1 MDYTYSEQYLLQ
13 WLTERLGGPTPVTPI
28 TLVNLLINLKIV
40 PFEVAQAQAQDP
52 IGLLYRTLGVVN
64 PALND
69 GLWIEDL
76 QRDDYAT
83 KLYLL
88 RNIVQ
93 YAQQEDPPP
102 PPPPPDDDRAST
114 FMSEQPIVT
123 SPGPPN
129 FADQAQYQ
137 PYFDPNVAQ
146 PPTFVEP
153 QHPAQPPT
161 YPPPPPQMQFSP
173 IHDARGAA
181 NVVQSYA
188 SQVES
193 RFEELNPMQSLAA
206 MQASVSTSLGE
217 LSSRVSTPQAA
228 GLAAVAGATAVG
240 GLAYFSHSTPPG
252 FPRGPSLGGNAGKA
266 QHHQTS
272 PPIPRADA
280 PSMQRQNQ
288 AHLTNPGP
296 PVNADGGN
304 KQQPNSSGAGAGP
317 PSEQQQQQQQ
327 QQAPPSNPGP
337 AVNADGAVVTQ
348 PVPGKATKGVK
359 KSGPSTSGSDFSSTN
374 NQQEK
379 SNIPQPRWKTEGE
392 EPKEIPLDVETYFNN
407 LTSFHYLITGFF
419 RHAETSEEVRF
430 VFVPSYLSKSSNF
443 SIDSVWPALGL
454 PKPEIL
460 FEFGASSA
468 EIKKANLKLPAKR
481 QEQFNRD
488 KNNFDQDHY
497 RGVMQGSLNKLL
509 VSISSSCGQA
519 NAYFRWEGE
528 AETKEDV
535 QPSSQNVASLPG
547 EEKDDEPDDQLAPML
562 HAATRKASAD
572 PTPIICLQSMVIDA
586 DKQYFNP
593 LLVAL
598 LFSEARR
605 FPAKDGAK
613 YNSREKVVEMPLDW
627 TSEKRVLDKTVIR
640 MPSKY
645 VSHVIF
651 TSDFNNLNRKFHESL
666 PHGLIMFGGSSISN
680 VRQVEDCIQGSI
692 QRPLFLFEFVGG
704 ATDLVVEFFR
714 KYSAHRRIIRGGQSK
729 ALQLPFGENYTT
741 KTQKP
746 EGWLN
751 AMDDEMIKVAKAL
764 NILYET
770 INNFDEDK
778 VCILDIFDTTDLD
791 CVDQIT
797 KVMASASLTRQ
808 ELGATAGEERRL
820 AYAWRLRQM
829 MVFNAKRMKVV
840 SDVLTSL
847 IILFSFSSTA
857 ASILYVGFKSHP
869 DLVGSS
875 VLPWI
880 SVLNILLPL
889 VVTICKG
896 VMASQNPRD
905 KYVVLKS
912 AGTRIESEIY
922 FYRTRTGDYNGRSKA
937 APGEVTD
944 QDNGNDENERIPAT
958 SDPKKVFQENI
969 DKILNEVYSSDI
981 NKASLTIPW
990 ENPMIRINKR
1000 ISSNFRL
1007 QKMLSES
1014 SVMPLRSN
1022 SIFACICDIFTF
1034 IHDVFSHIY
1043 ESIVHFFESCFS
1055 CFLHWFCC
1063 KADDYIAPPAHV
1075 DVQQKNLHDADEE
1088 RGRTEVY
1095 GEIPQRGTITATPQ
1109 QQGRDTQSDSNG
1121 TPQQQDQNNAS
1132 SGKSSP
1138 SLYNWFF
1145 TEKNTVGQSLGRKRT
1160 KKEQKQETII
1170 RSRWVDRELE
1180 DQLREREDDGMSKL
1194 SADDYVQQ
1202 RLLPWLAT
1210 FAVKSPSLSKGV
1222 TFVTVSTIFLSV
1234 ASSVLSSFDLME
1246 WIPLALA
1253 FSSCLTSAI
1262 SYTQS
1267 EIRLAQVNGGYK
1279 NLTQLLVW
1287 WNSLGVVE
1295 RRSASNKEILVLRT
1309 EHEIQNQIV
1318 GYVNTSK
1325 SMDKMG
1331 GDSSNGTAG
1340 SGTKD
1345 NNQQGA
1351 QTPHK
1356 R

>member
-1 MDYTYSEQYLLQ
+1 
-13 WLTERLGGPTPVTPI
+13 
-28 TLVNLLINLKIV
+28 
-40 PFEVAQAQAQDP
+40 
-52 IGLLYRTLGVVN
+52 
-64 PALND
+64 
-69 GLWIEDL
+69 
-76 QRDDYAT
+76 
-83 KLYLL
+83 
-88 RNIVQ
+88 
-93 YAQQEDPPP
+93 
-102 PPPPPDDDRAST
+102 
-114 FMSEQPIVT
+114 
-123 SPGPPN
+123 
-129 FADQAQYQ
+129 
-137 PYFDPNVAQ
+137 
-146 PPTFVEP
+146 
-153 QHPAQPPT
+153 
-161 YPPPPPQMQFSP
+161 
-173 IHDARGAA
+173 
-181 NVVQSYA
+181 
-188 SQVES
+188 
-193 RFEELNPMQSLAA
+193 
-206 MQASVSTSLGE
+206 
-217 LSSRVSTPQAA
+217 
-228 GLAAVAGATAVG
+228 
-240 GLAYFSHSTPPG
+240 
-252 FPRGPSLGGNAGKA
+252 
-266 QHHQTS
+266 
-272 PPIPRADA
+272 
-280 PSMQRQNQ
+280 
-288 AHLTNPGP
+288 
-296 PVNADGGN
+296 
-304 KQQPNSSGAGAGP
+304 
-317 PSEQQQQQQQ
+317 
-327 QQAPPSNPGP
+327 
-337 AVNADGAVVTQ
+337 
-348 PVPGKATKGVK
+348 
-359 KSGPSTSGSDFSSTN
+359 
-374 NQQEK
+374 
-379 SNIPQPRWKTEGE
+379 
-392 EPKEIPLDVETYFNN
+392 
-407 LTSFHYLITGFF
+407 
-419 RHAETSEEVRF
+419 
-430 VFVPSYLSKSSNF
+430 
-443 SIDSVWPALGL
+443 
-454 PKPEIL
+454 
-460 FEFGASSA
+460 
-468 EIKKANLKLPAKR
+468 
-481 QEQFNRD
+481 
-488 KNNFDQDHY
+488 
-497 RGVMQGSLNKLL
+497 
-509 VSISSSCGQA
+509 
-519 NAYFRWEGE
+519 
-528 AETKEDV
+528 
-535 QPSSQNVASLPG
+535 
-547 EEKDDEPDDQLAPML
+547 
-562 HAATRKASAD
+562 
-572 PTPIICLQSMVIDA
+572 MVIDA

-613 YNSREKVVEMPLDW
+613 YNSRDKVVEIPLEW
-627 TSEKRVLDKTVIR
+627 TGEKRVLDKTNSNPTVTR

-666 PHGLIMFGGSSISN
+666 PHGTIMFGGNNVSN

-714 KYSAHRRIIRGGQSK
+714 KYSAHRRIVRGGKSK
-729 ALQLPFGENYTT
+729 PLLLPFGEDYTKRTTQLT
-741 KTQKP
+741 KDGTRVWKKP
-746 EGWLN
+746 DGWLSS
-751 AMDDEMIKVAKAL
+751 MDDEMVQVAKAL

-937 APGEVTD
+937 APGEMTD
-944 QDNGNDENERIPAT
+944 QDNGNDENERITAT

-1034 IHDVFSHIY
+1034 IHDVFSYIY

-1063 KADDYIAPPAHV
+1063 KADDFIAPPAHV
-1075 DVQQKNLHDADEE
+1075 EVQQKNLHDVDVE
-1088 RGRTEVY
+1088 RPSGRARRRTEIF
-1095 GEIPQRGTITATPQ
+1095 GEIPQRGSITATLQQQVRDTQSDSQGTPQ
-1109 QQGRDTQSDSNG
+1109 QQGRDTQSGSNG
-1121 TPQQQDQNNAS
+1121 TPQQQVQNKAS
-1132 SGKSSP
+1132 SGKSSS

-1210 FAVKSPSLSKGV
+1210 FAVKSPSKKGV

-1253 FSSCLTSAI
+1253 ISSCLTSAI

-1331 GDSSNGTAG
+1331 GDSSNGTAA